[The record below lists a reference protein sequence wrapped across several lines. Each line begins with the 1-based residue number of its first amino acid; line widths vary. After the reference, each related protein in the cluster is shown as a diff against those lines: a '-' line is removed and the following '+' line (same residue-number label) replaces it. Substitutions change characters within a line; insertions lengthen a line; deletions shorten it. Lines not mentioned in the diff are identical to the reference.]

1 MSVYMRE
8 GHPLNPGDRSV
19 REHTLNKEQREKLEN
34 MAEGPQVRPTRALLK
49 ERADECESLAEELD
63 NARDNADKTHEDDD
77 APDHWQE
84 EMRQCAL

>member
-1 MSVYMRE
+1 
-8 GHPLNPGDRSV
+8 
-19 REHTLNKEQREKLEN
+19 